1 MATYSIRK
9 VASTADATQI
19 GGLITSRYEKASMA
33 FGTVPAGSYKCG
45 DTLSFDD
52 VDAQYIV
59 EAHITAHTTATAVA
73 VLDVVPGTN
82 LNTGALTLDLGTG
95 FGTDGTTDGPLL
107 SYVIYYIRGN
117 GASPVTRHLGGDGD
131 LTVRKSGD
139 GNLLQVKVTA
149 SAVATTTTSTESGPT
164 A

>member
-33 FGTVPAGSYKCG
+33 FGTVPAGSYKLG

-59 EAHITAHTTATAVA
+59 EARITAHTSGTAVS

-82 LNTGALTLDLGTG
+82 LNTGELKLSLGA
-95 FGTDGTTDGPLL
+95 GTDGTTDGPLL

-117 GASPVTRHLGGDGD
+117 GASPTTRHLGGDGD

-139 GNLLQVKVTA
+139 GNLIQVKVTA
-149 SAVATTTTSTESGPT
+149 ASVASTTTSTESGPT
-164 A
+164 V

>member
-117 GASPVTRHLGGDGD
+117 GASPVTRHLGGD
-131 LTVRKSGD
+131 LAPRNPGD

>member
-117 GASPVTRHLGGDGD
+117 GALPATRHLGGDAAP
-131 LTVRKSGD
+131 RNSGD

>member
-33 FGTVPAGSYKCG
+33 FGTVPAGSYKLG

-59 EAHITAHTTATAVA
+59 EARITAHTSGTAVS

-82 LNTGALTLDLGTG
+82 LNTGELKLSLGA
-95 FGTDGTTDGPLL
+95 GTDGTTDGPLL

-117 GASPVTRHLGGDGD
+117 GASPTTRHLGGDGD

-139 GNLLQVKVTA
+139 GNLLQVKVTGA
-149 SAVATTTTSTESGPT
+149 SVASTTTSTESGPT